1 MEIGKFIETKKRQ
14 FLLTLIY
21 VFITQIESVQVLD
34 KSLKGNPVKIG
45 DGPASVIGDKSRK
58 MPLCRWKRDG
68 KAR

>member
-1 MEIGKFIETKKRQ
+1 MWCLVEQRRFP
-14 FLLTLIY
+14 LTLIY
-21 VFITQIESVQVLD
+21 DFTRGIESIQVLD

-58 MPLCRWKRDG
+58 MPLCRWKRHG